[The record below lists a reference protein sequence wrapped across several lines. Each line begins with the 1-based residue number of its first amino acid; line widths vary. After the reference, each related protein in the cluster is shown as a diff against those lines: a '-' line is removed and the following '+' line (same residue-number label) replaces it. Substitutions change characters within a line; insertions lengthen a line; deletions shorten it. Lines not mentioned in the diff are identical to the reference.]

1 MTNVNKITWLIFFSL
16 PQASSRRG
24 SAKSQINIDLET
36 TEAFCLRGPGFFLS
50 FFRWSSHLALRLV
63 IFPRIKLSWWNKA
76 EGVRQRDGGH
86 SLGLW
91 LLSLMSLSDWWDEA
105 ELPVSL
111 FLAHIVCLSLRL
123 SLFQCPFHF
132 LSLYFYLTFLKFFL
146 SVYVYLLFSA
156 SFSIHLNS
164 ITKSFHWLAS
174 LKINLA
180 DKSELLLSVSF
191 AFSSRS
197 LSHSGP
203 EFCNVSQKEKT

>member
-111 FLAHIVCLSLRL
+111 FLAHVCVSQST
-123 SLFQCPFHF
+123 SLFV
-132 LSLYFYLTFLKFFL
+132 
-146 SVYVYLLFSA
+146 SV
-156 SFSIHLNS
+156 SFP
-164 ITKSFHWLAS
+164 
-174 LKINLA
+174 
-180 DKSELLLSVSF
+180 LSVSLF
-191 AFSSRS
+191 LFYFPSFLFMSIYFSLP
-197 LSHSGP
+197 LSQ
-203 EFCNVSQKEKT
+203 FI